1 MARKADPLSRL
12 HHREKCDIVLN
23 AMDST
28 QGKLLLASPRL
39 ADPNFARSVVL
50 MIQHNDQGALGL
62 ILNRPL
68 QISVRQACEQSLGE
82 PCEVEGVLHQGGPC
96 EGPLMVLHGNEMVKD
111 ADVLPG
117 VFFTTEKS
125 KIELL
130 LKNQLGSARY
140 FVGYAGWS
148 PGQLEAEMDMDSW
161 IVADAQPAHVFENQ
175 VNLWL
180 MLMRRRL
187 LGQWVDPSRIPD
199 DPTVN

>member
-1 MARKADPLSRL
+1 MEL
-12 HHREKCDIVLN
+12 E
-23 AMDST
+23 ST

-50 MIQHNDQGALGL
+50 MIQHNEQGALGL

-68 QISVRQACEQSLGE
+68 QISVRKACQQSLGE

-96 EGPLMVLHGNEMVKD
+96 NGPLMVLHGDEMVKD

-125 KIELL
+125 KIESL
-130 LKNQLGSARY
+130 LKHRNGQARY

-148 PGQLEAEMDMDSW
+148 PGQLEEEMELESW
-161 IVADAQPAHVFENQ
+161 IVADAAPANVFDDQ
-175 VNLWL
+175 ANLWVT
-180 MLMRRRL
+180 LMRKRL

>member
-1 MARKADPLSRL
+1 
-12 HHREKCDIVLN
+12 
-23 AMDST
+23 MDAEST
-28 QGKLLLASPRL
+28 QGKLLLASPKL
-39 ADPNFARSVVL
+39 ADPNFSRSVVL

-68 QISVRQACEQSLGE
+68 PISVQKACEHSLGE
-82 PCEVEGVLHQGGPC
+82 SCEVEGVLHQGGPC

-125 KIELL
+125 KIESL
-130 LKNQLGSARY
+130 LKHQNGRARY

-148 PGQLEAEMDMDSW
+148 PGQLEEEMELESW
-161 IVADAQPAHVFENQ
+161 VVADAAPDNVFDDQ
-175 VNLWL
+175 SNLWATL
-180 MLMRRRL
+180 VRKQH

-199 DPTVN
+199 DPSVN